1 VVGLQFERPCGRE
14 TGRRRRGDRS
24 QPEAFRKV
32 LMSTAMLRQYIR
44 WNSECVA
51 RFRRRGNR
59 PVVINMFG

>member
-1 VVGLQFERPCGRE
+1 
-14 TGRRRRGDRS
+14 
-24 QPEAFRKV
+24 
-32 LMSTAMLRQYIR
+32 MSTAMLRQYIR